1 MAIATILALV
11 ETIELIGQKTD
22 GSEDNIDLDM
32 IQFAV

>member
-1 MAIATILALV
+1 MAIVTILALV

-22 GSEDNIDLDM
+22 LSEDNIDLDM